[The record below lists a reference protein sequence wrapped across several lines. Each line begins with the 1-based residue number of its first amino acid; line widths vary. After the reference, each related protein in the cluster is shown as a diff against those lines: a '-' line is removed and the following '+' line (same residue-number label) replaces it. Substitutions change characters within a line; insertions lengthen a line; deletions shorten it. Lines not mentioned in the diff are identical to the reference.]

1 MPLINDGASNA
12 PSKNKESDLTYPKA
26 PRSHKSFGGKGLFI
40 LGAGSGSGNDS
51 DSGDDDSSVTA
62 TISNDA
68 EEENVE
74 DYKKTSENEDVG
86 DDAEED
92 DSDYTENAN
101 AELDNTTKV
110 TSKVT
115 TRAHKIKI
123 TTNRKLVEEPEPDS
137 VAANAELDNTTKVT
151 SKVTTRAHKIKIT
164 TNRKLV
170 EEPEPDSVA
179 ATRVED
185 DETTEQESPV
195 KKKKR
200 KFSPQQD
207 SNKKPSSKSPIKKA
221 RQNLLQKLSH
231 LTIRPRRRFME
242 IENEKLIRIQP
253 KKKTDCRNQNS
264 RQKNN
269 CEKHS
274 LLASIMRSID
284 GNNGLMSLQ
293 THWNWIF
300 FLRNQIISSIK
311 KFPPMYKLK

>member
-1 MPLINDGASNA
+1 MPLINDGASNAPQDETYVDQVPFNNDGGSDQVPLINDGASNA

-26 PRSHKSFGGKGLFI
+26 PRSRKSFGGKGLFI

-62 TISNDA
+62 TISNDV

-137 VAANAELDNTTKVT
+137 VAA
-151 SKVTTRAHKIKIT
+151 
-164 TNRKLV
+164 
-170 EEPEPDSVA
+170 
-179 ATRVED
+179 TRVED

-195 KKKKR
+195 KKR
-200 KFSPQQD
+200 RGKFHH
-207 SNKKPSSKSPIKKA
+207 SKIAIKNLQAKA
-221 RQNLLQKLSH
+221 
-231 LTIRPRRRFME
+231 P
-242 IENEKLIRIQP
+242 
-253 KKKTDCRNQNS
+253 
-264 RQKNN
+264 
-269 CEKHS
+269 
-274 LLASIMRSID
+274 
-284 GNNGLMSLQ
+284 
-293 THWNWIF
+293 
-300 FLRNQIISSIK
+300 
-311 KFPPMYKLK
+311 

>member
-1 MPLINDGASNA
+1 MPLINDGASNAPQDETYVDQVPFNNDGGSDQVPLINDGASNA
-12 PSKNKESDLTYPKA
+12 PSKNKESDLTFSKA
-26 PRSHKSFGGKGLFI
+26 PRSHKSVGGKGLFL
-40 LGAGSGSGNDS
+40 LGAASGSGSGNDS

-62 TISNDA
+62 TISNDV

-92 DSDYTENAN
+92 DSDYTEN
-101 AELDNTTKV
+101 
-110 TSKVT
+110 
-115 TRAHKIKI
+115 
-123 TTNRKLVEEPEPDS
+123 
-137 VAANAELDNTTKVT
+137 ANAELDNTTKVT